1 MNIAELEAIVSGGE
15 SEQVEF
21 KKTTGQKV
29 DGTRTACAMLNGRG
43 GFVLYGVTDVGEI
56 CGQDVT
62 TRTLEEVAAELRK
75 IEPQVLLDVDKVA
88 LDSGRHVVAVR
99 VPSGAS
105 KPYTYDGRAYV
116 RQGPTT
122 MLMEQSE
129 YRRLLLVQMH
139 PTDRWENQPAHQ
151 LTVGDLDAAE
161 ITRTV
166 DEAIRRGRLDEPGTR
181 DPEALL
187 QGLGL
192 IRDGIL
198 LNAAVVLFAKEERLL
213 PFYPQCLLRMAR
225 FVGVTTAE

>member
-99 VPSGAS
+99 VPSGPPS
-105 KPYTYDGRAYV
+105 RTPTTG
-116 RQGPTT
+116 GPTC
-122 MLMEQSE
+122 
-129 YRRLLLVQMH
+129 
-139 PTDRWENQPAHQ
+139 D
-151 LTVGDLDAAE
+151 
-161 ITRTV
+161 
-166 DEAIRRGRLDEPGTR
+166 RGRQR
-181 DPEALL
+181 
-187 QGLGL
+187 
-192 IRDGIL
+192 
-198 LNAAVVLFAKEERLL
+198 
-213 PFYPQCLLRMAR
+213 C
-225 FVGVTTAE
+225 